1 MTMIVDYVGCWVVEQ
16 GFKFAFS
23 DNKPKEIAT
32 RNRGEDKK
40 SV

>member
-1 MTMIVDYVGCWVVEQ
+1 MEQ

-32 RNRGEDKK
+32 RNRLGEDKK